1 MQTLKPDLSTSTSN
15 LLNTVARRQVAF
27 LNRTYSECD
36 ESSCYASINGSFS
49 DLSYASVLEG
59 HISVTQEQY
68 EQYRKI
74 GTTFQL
80 CKICAENNKDI
91 RLESCGHLL
100 CIQCLTAWQL
110 DCEGHGC
117 PFCRAEIKGTE
128 QVVVDPFDSRSD
140 RNSAY
145 DRDQSI
151 DHIYTEIHLMLSLP
165 AVVSTYQFHQFQSQK
180 VQAFTPTITELI
192 SCSFFC
198 PNYCI
203 QIITLVREIF

>member
-1 MQTLKPDLSTSTSN
+1 MKPDLSTSTSN
-15 LLNTVARRQVAF
+15 LLNTVARRQAAF

-36 ESSCYASINGSFS
+36 ETSSYASINGSFS
-49 DLSYASVLEG
+49 DLSYAGVLEG

-68 EQYRKI
+68 EQYRKM

-80 CKICAENNKDI
+80 CKICAENDKDI
-91 RLESCGHLL
+91 RLEPCGHLL

-145 DRDQSI
+145 DRHQSV
-151 DHIYTEIHLMLSLP
+151 DHIYTEIQFDAIPSSSGINQPNPSISRPKNTSVH
-165 AVVSTYQFHQFQSQK
+165 TYN
-180 VQAFTPTITELI
+180 V
-192 SCSFFC
+192 
-198 PNYCI
+198 
-203 QIITLVREIF
+203 